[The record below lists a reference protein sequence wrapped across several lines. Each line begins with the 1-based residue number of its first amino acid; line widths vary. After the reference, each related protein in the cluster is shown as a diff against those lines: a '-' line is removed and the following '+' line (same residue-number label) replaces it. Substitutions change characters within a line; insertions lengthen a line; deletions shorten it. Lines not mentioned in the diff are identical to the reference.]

1 MDYIA
6 DLHTHSP
13 YSRATSPEGTLSG
26 LAGWARVKG
35 IQVIGTGDFTH
46 PGWFRRLREE
56 LVPAEPGLFRL
67 KDEEAIF
74 PPLAGVAPAPTP
86 VRFLLSAE
94 ISSIYKRYG
103 AVRKVHNLLY
113 VPDFASAERISATL
127 AGIGNIESDGRPI
140 LGLDSRDL
148 LEIVLTKAPEGFLV
162 PAHIWTPWFSLFG
175 SRSGFDTIEACFG
188 DLTPHVFALETGLSS
203 DPDMNR
209 LVSHLDRFALISN
222 SDCHSPAKLGR
233 EANLFSTDLD
243 FFALREAIRGNRRDA
258 FRATVEFFPEEGK
271 YHADGHRACHVCLDP
286 LETRRLGL
294 ACPVCGKPLTVGVC
308 HRVMELSDREQPL
321 YREES
326 PGVFSLIPLPE
337 VLGEIVGTGPASKK
351 VMELYGRTIAR
362 FGSEFGL
369 LLHTPPDEIRQASPI
384 LGEAV
389 ERMRS
394 RRVIRKPG
402 FDGEFG
408 VIRVFEEGEIERLAG
423 QGSLF
428 GDGPKAGRAQKK
440 QTEAL
445 ALPAVLEVRDG
456 VCNSPEKTGGPNPEQ
471 AVQKWSD
478 ARRAKT
484 EERGVYGNTLSDEV
498 CSATQQMSVFQQAA
512 NPEQAAAI
520 ASGSRHILVTAGPG
534 TGKTYT
540 LTQRLAALLAA
551 GQDPAR
557 MAAITFTVKAADEVR
572 ERLLKS
578 VGSAGERIFVGTFHQ
593 FCLDG
598 LRRAA
603 PSLAVVGPE
612 SRERLFKRLF
622 QGLGAGERS
631 RLAGELADHFR
642 SPAQEAAGSI
652 QPYLDELQR
661 LHAIDLDAVIPE
673 FVRRLQADTALKAQV
688 SGSLTHLFVDEFQD
702 LNESQFEVVRI
713 LAESCSVFAIGDPDQ
728 AIYGFRGSD
737 PAFFFR
743 FAGMPGIEQVFLIRN
758 YRCPS
763 AVIAAAA
770 ALIIHNRGHN
780 SLPGGLP
787 LAAESGRQGVIELY
801 TAPTPAA
808 EAEFIVRRIEELMG
822 GIEHFSLASGRGG
835 DGGSGQLSFGD
846 MAVLF
851 RLGRQAEEIAAALER
866 RGIPFQQVGTVPFYR
881 TPELR
886 PAYYFVQAAAGTEVI
901 ADWLRLA
908 CGLPGI
914 GNATIER
921 MEAALPLAGD
931 FWACSSL
938 SKLPQTAVR
947 ALTELD
953 QALSRFRKAVSQS
966 GLAPGLAGILPYL
979 GVGPELAGAKRL
991 LDLAGSFGGD
1001 LAAFG
1006 SHLRRYAEAS
1016 VYDERAE
1023 AVTLMTLH
1031 SAKGLEFPV
1040 VFLAGVEEGF
1050 LPCSLWND
1058 VNLEEER
1065 RLFYVGLTRAKERV
1079 LLTASGS
1086 RSWVGPAPRPL
1097 SRFIG
1102 ELPAQLLSAAA
1113 AAPVRKAKARKGSEQ
1128 MELF

>member
-67 KDEEAIF
+67 KDEEAIVS
-74 PPLAGVAPAPTP
+74 PLAGVAPAPTP

-94 ISSIYKRYG
+94 ISSIYKRDG

-113 VPDFASAERISATL
+113 VPDFASAERLNATL

-148 LEIVLTKAPEGFLV
+148 LEILLTQAPDGFLV

-188 DLTPHVFALETGLSS
+188 DLTPRVFALETGLSS

-209 LVSHLDRFALISN
+209 LVSGLDRFALISN

-233 EANLFSTDLD
+233 EANLFSTDLS
-243 FFALREAIRGNRRDA
+243 FFALKEAIRGNRRDT

-286 LETRRLGL
+286 QETRRLGL

-308 HRVMELSDREQPL
+308 HRVMELADRERPL
-321 YREES
+321 YREDS
-326 PGVFSLIPLPE
+326 PEVFSLIPLPE
-337 VLGEIVGTGPASKK
+337 VLGEILGAGPASKK

-362 FGSEFGL
+362 FGSEFDL

-394 RRVIRKPG
+394 GRVIRKPG

-408 VIRVFEEGEIERLAG
+408 VIRVFEEGEPERLAG

-428 GDGPKAGRAQKK
+428 GDGPKARAARKK
-440 QTEAL
+440 QTQALTLPAL
-445 ALPAVLEVRDG
+445 ADVLDG
-456 VCNSPEKTGGPNPEQ
+456 VRHSPEKTGGPNPEQ
-471 AVQKWSD
+471 A
-478 ARRAKT
+478 
-484 EERGVYGNTLSDEV
+484 
-498 CSATQQMSVFQQAA
+498 
-512 NPEQAAAI
+512 AAI
-520 ASGSRHILVTAGPG
+520 HSGSRHILVTAGPG

-551 GQDPAR
+551 GHDPER
-557 MAAITFTVKAADEVR
+557 MVAITFTVKAADEMR

-578 VGSAGERIFVGTFHQ
+578 VGPAGERVFVGTFHQ
-593 FCLDG
+593 FCLDW

-603 PSLAVVGPE
+603 PSLAVVGPD
-612 SRERLFKRLF
+612 SRERLLKRLF
-622 QGLGAGERS
+622 PGLRQAERN
-631 RLAGELADHFR
+631 RLAEEVANHFCR
-642 SPAQEAAGSI
+642 PAPEAAGTI
-652 QPYLDELQR
+652 QRYLDELQR

-673 FVRRLQADTALKAQV
+673 FVRRLEADAAPRRQV
-688 SGSLTHLFVDEFQD
+688 CGSLEHLFVDEFQD
-702 LNESQFEVVRI
+702 LNVSQFELVRI
-713 LAESCSVFAIGDPDQ
+713 LAEAGRVFAIGDPDQ

-737 PAFFFR
+737 PEFFFR
-743 FAGMPGIEQVFLIRN
+743 FAKMPGVEQVFLTRN
-758 YRCPS
+758 YRCPAS
-763 AVIAAAA
+763 IITAAT
-770 ALIIHNRGHN
+770 ALINHNSGHN
-780 SLPGGLP
+780 SRPSGLT
-787 LAAESGRQGVIELY
+787 LFAESGLQGAIELY
-801 TAPTPAA
+801 SAPTPAA

-835 DGGSGQLSFGD
+835 DGELGQLSFGD
-846 MAVLF
+846 IAVLF
-851 RLGRQAEEIAAALER
+851 RLGRQAGEIAAVLER
-866 RGIPFQQVGTVPFYR
+866 RGIPFQQVGAVPFYLS
-881 TPELR
+881 PELR
-886 PAYYFVQAAAGTEVI
+886 PAYYFVQAAAGSDVI
-901 ADWLRLA
+901 ADWLQLA
-908 CGLPGI
+908 GSLPGI
-914 GNATIER
+914 GNASIER
-921 MEAALPLAGD
+921 MEAALPLTGD
-931 FWACSSL
+931 FWACNAL
-938 SKLPQTAVR
+938 PELPQAAGR
-947 ALTELD
+947 ALTEL
-953 QALSRFRKAVSQS
+953 SQS
-966 GLAPGLAGILPYL
+966 LERFQKATALGGLAAALAEVLPFL
-979 GVGPELAGAKRL
+979 AVGPELAGAKRL

-1001 LAAFG
+1001 LTAFG
-1006 SHLRRYAEAS
+1006 SHLRRYADAS
-1016 VYDERAE
+1016 IYDERAE
-1023 AVTLMTLH
+1023 AVALMTLH
-1031 SAKGLEFPV
+1031 AAKGLEFPV
-1040 VFLAGVEEGF
+1040 VFLAGAEEGL

-1058 VNLEEER
+1058 VNMEEER
-1065 RLFYVGLTRAKERV
+1065 RLFYVGLTRSKERL
-1079 LLTASGS
+1079 LLTTSENRPWA
-1086 RSWVGPAPRPL
+1086 GPSPRRL

-1102 ELPAQLLSAAA
+1102 EIPAQLLSAAA
-1113 AAPVRKAKARKGSEQ
+1113 APPLRKAKGRKGSEQ

>member
-35 IQVIGTGDFTH
+35 IQVIATGDFTH

-56 LVPAEPGLFRL
+56 LAPAEPGLFRL
-67 KDEEAIF
+67 KDEEAIV

-94 ISSIYKRYG
+94 ISSIYKRHG

-113 VPDFASAERISATL
+113 VPDFASVERLNATL

-148 LEIVLTKAPEGFLV
+148 LEILLEHAPDGFLV

-209 LVSHLDRFALISN
+209 LISGLDRFALISN

-233 EANLFSTDLD
+233 EANLFSTDLS
-243 FFALREAIRGNRRDA
+243 FFALREAIRGNRRDT
-258 FRATVEFFPEEGK
+258 FRGTVEFFPEEGK

-286 LETRRLGL
+286 METRRLGL
-294 ACPVCGKPLTVGVC
+294 TCPVCGKPLTVGVL
-308 HRVMELSDREQPL
+308 HRVMELADREQPI
-321 YREES
+321 YREDS
-326 PGVFSLIPLPE
+326 PKVFSLIPLPE
-337 VLGEIVGTGPASKK
+337 VLGEILGTGPASKK
-351 VMELYGRTIAR
+351 VMEQYGRTIAR
-362 FGSEFGL
+362 FGSEFDL

-394 RRVIRKPG
+394 GRVIRKPG

-408 VIRVFEEGEIERLAG
+408 VIRVFEEGEMARLAG
-423 QGSLF
+423 QESLF
-428 GDGPKAGRAQKK
+428 GDGPALRAARKK
-440 QTEAL
+440 PTEAM
-445 ALPAVLEVRDG
+445 ALPALAEVRDK
-456 VCNSPEKTGGPNPEQ
+456 VRNSPEKAGDPNPEQ
-471 AVQKWSD
+471 AV
-478 ARRAKT
+478 
-484 EERGVYGNTLSDEV
+484 
-498 CSATQQMSVFQQAA
+498 
-512 NPEQAAAI
+512 AI
-520 ASGSRHILVTAGPG
+520 RSGSRHILVTAGPG

-540 LTQRLAALLAA
+540 LTARAAALLAA
-551 GQDPAR
+551 GHDPAR

-578 VGSAGERIFVGTFHQ
+578 AGPAGERVFVGTFHQ
-593 FCLDG
+593 FCLDW
-598 LRRAA
+598 LRRSA
-603 PSLAVVGPE
+603 PSLAVVGPD
-612 SRERLFKRLF
+612 SRERLLKRLF
-622 QGLGAGERS
+622 PGLGQAERNG
-631 RLAGELADHFR
+631 LAEEVADHFR
-642 SPAQEAAGSI
+642 GPAQRAAGTT

-673 FVRRLQADTALKAQV
+673 FVRRLEADAVLRRQV
-688 SGSLTHLFVDEFQD
+688 CGSLEHLFVDEFQD
-702 LNESQFEVVRI
+702 LNESQFELVRI
-713 LAESCSVFAIGDPDQ
+713 LSEAGRIFAIGDPDQ

-737 PAFFFR
+737 PEFFFR
-743 FAGMPGIEQVFLIRN
+743 FAKMSGVEEVFLTRN
-758 YRCPS
+758 YRSPS
-763 AVIAAAA
+763 AIIEAAT
-770 ALIIHNRGHN
+770 ALITHNSGHN
-780 SLPGGLP
+780 SQPSGLP
-787 LAAESGRQGVIELY
+787 LVAESGRQGAIELY
-801 TAPTPAA
+801 SAPSPAA

-835 DGGSGQLSFGD
+835 DGESGQLSFGD

-851 RLGRQAEEIAAALER
+851 RLGRQAGEIAAALER
-866 RGIPFQQVGTVPFYR
+866 RGIPCQQVGAVPFYLS
-881 TPELR
+881 PELR
-886 PAYYFVQAAAGTEVI
+886 PAYYFVQAAAGTDVI
-901 ADWLRLA
+901 ADWLQLA
-908 CGLPGI
+908 GGLPGI
-914 GNATIER
+914 GNASIER
-921 MEAALPLAGD
+921 MEAALPLTGD
-931 FWACSSL
+931 FWTCRAL
-938 SKLPQTAVR
+938 PELPQAAGR
-947 ALTELD
+947 ALTELS
-953 QALSRFRKAVSQS
+953 QALERFRETISRS
-966 GLAPGLAGILPYL
+966 GLATALAEVLPFL
-979 GVGPELAGAKRL
+979 AVGPELAGAKRL

-1001 LAAFG
+1001 LTAFG
-1006 SHLRRYAEAS
+1006 SHLRRYADAS

-1023 AVTLMTLH
+1023 AVALMTLH
-1031 SAKGLEFPV
+1031 AAKGLEFPV
-1040 VFLAGVEEGF
+1040 VFLAGAEEGL

-1058 VNLEEER
+1058 VNMEEER
-1065 RLFYVGLTRAKERV
+1065 RLFYVGLTRAKERL
-1079 LLTASGS
+1079 LLTASEN
-1086 RSWVGPAPRPL
+1086 RPWAGPSPRRL

-1102 ELPAQLLSAAA
+1102 EIPAQLLSAAA
-1113 AAPVRKAKARKGSEQ
+1113 AAPLRKAKGRRGSEQ